1 MTWIDIEIIYDKT
14 FAKYKLF
21 SYQFNLTNLN
31 RSTRFIVFNFQIKLK
46 ISTVQI
52 IHLLKVYFTQIISE
66 LMLYLT

>member
-21 SYQFNLTNLN
+21 SYQFNLTN
-31 RSTRFIVFNFQIKLK
+31 NFQIKLK

-66 LMLYLT
+66 LMLYLTWTNTIF